1 MAITNNSLQPSTKLD
16 SESSTVD
23 TEYNLVDF
31 AQNDFI
37 ACVILD
43 RARNCLLLH
52 SYRTSGKRGS
62 TTTTVVTTTVEPAAF
77 WFPYTK
83 CQENE
88 STNEA
93 ASRLLDSFDFVG
105 GQLPKIVQV
114 IRIHSSHLLPVREVN
129 ANARVVYLLCEAAST
144 AASDGAVQQLGAS
157 LAWMNLAQMRHAQRR
172 YQLLGLEPI
181 QILKRVDDR
190 KLFSQADLS
199 FFFHEPRMGY
209 VEAASS
215 ATPVEQLVASAK
227 FTRHVQDQLFAVFLS
242 HAFPSDY
249 LNLDRF
255 RLFIDKVFKQSGQS
269 IGDRLKNYFYAF
281 DIQQKQMLSFTDI
294 LLGKVLLFAYF
305 ILC

>member
-1 MAITNNSLQPSTKLD
+1 M
-16 SESSTVD
+16 
-23 TEYNLVDF
+23 VDF
-31 AQNDFI
+31 AHNDFI

-52 SYRTSGKRGS
+52 SYRASGKRSDSRKTG
-62 TTTTVVTTTVEPAAF
+62 EPAAF

-83 CQENE
+83 CQESE

-144 AASDGAVQQLGAS
+144 AASEGAAQQLGAS

-181 QILKRVDDR
+181 QILKRVDDK

-199 FFFHEPRMGY
+199 FFFHEPRMAY
-209 VEAASS
+209 VESNSSQAAA

-227 FTRHVQDQLFAVFLS
+227 FTRHVQDQLFAVFHS

-269 IGDRLKNYFYAF
+269 VGDRVKNFFHAF

-294 LLGKVLLFAYF
+294 LLGKVFLWLFYVDWD
-305 ILC
+305 